1 MSQVDFQGR
10 HIAIVGAGVIGS
22 SCAAQLV
29 LQGAKVTLIDRA
41 MPGMA
46 GPSRGNA
53 AHIAAPEIIPM
64 ATPGIVISAIGMLL
78 DPKSPLKIPLSHWPL
93 LLPWIVRFTL
103 NSQQTIHAANIE
115 KLANIN
121 KTVFEDVESLYKNT
135 GIEHLLRRDGAL
147 YLYET
152 PKSLQNAA
160 AEFETR
166 RKFGF
171 ESESITTDQLYDLEP
186 QLARI
191 FSGGYRL
198 PQWMTVEDPKKVVTG
213 LVDFCCAKGAEFLC
227 EDVEEF
233 NPNQHSQS
241 RAGQKSIEV
250 KYRSGKS
257 QFFDQVVL
265 AAGVWSKPLL
275 KKMGTPKLVEAE
287 RGYNLTYTD
296 PGIDLQRAIMF
307 GDRGVVATP
316 IDHGIRVGG
325 WAEFAGTKRP
335 AKEAHFT
342 AIDNIAA
349 ELFPKLNRKENY
361 QWMGH
366 RPSTPDSLPIIE
378 RSGTNT
384 NIVYALGHG
393 HLGLTQGPTTAKI
406 VAELLN

>member
-22 SCAAQLV
+22 SCAAQLI

-64 ATPGIVISAIGMLL
+64 ATPGIVVSAIGMLL
-78 DPKSPLKIPLSHWPL
+78 DPKSPLKIPLTHWPL
-93 LLPWIVRFTL
+93 LLPWLVRFTL
-103 NSQQTIHAANIE
+103 NSQQTIHKANIE

-121 KTVFEDVESLYKNT
+121 KTVFEDVEALYQNT
-135 GIEHLLRRDGAL
+135 GLANLLRRDGAL
-147 YLYET
+147 YLYESQ
-152 PKSLQNAA
+152 KSLQKAA

-166 RKFGF
+166 AKFGF
-171 ESESITTDQLYDLEP
+171 DSESISTEQLYDLEP
-186 QLARI
+186 QLAKI
-191 FSGGYRL
+191 FSGGYLL
-198 PQWMTVEDPKKVVTG
+198 PQWMTVEDPRKVVTG

-227 EDVEEF
+227 EDVEQF
-233 NPNQHSQS
+233 NSSQQEGS
-241 RAGQKSIEV
+241 RAGQKSVEI
-250 KYRSGKS
+250 KYTNGKS
-257 QFFDQVVL
+257 QQFDQVVL
-265 AAGVWSKPLL
+265 AAGIWSKPLL

-296 PGIDLQRAIMF
+296 PGIELQRAIMF

-335 AKEAHFT
+335 AKEAHFN
-342 AIDNIAA
+342 AIDHIAA
-349 ELFPKLNRKENY
+349 ELFPKLNREENY

-378 RSGTNT
+378 RSGVNS

-393 HLGLTQGPTTAKI
+393 HLGLTQGPTTAKL
-406 VAELLN
+406 VADLLA

>member
-22 SCAAQLV
+22 SCAAQLM

-64 ATPGIVISAIGMLL
+64 ATPGIVTSALGMLL

-93 LLPWIVRFTL
+93 LLPWLVRFAL
-103 NSQQTIHAANIE
+103 NSQKSIHQANIE
-115 KLANIN
+115 KLADIN
-121 KTVFEDVESLYKNT
+121 KTVFEDVESLYLKT
-135 GIEHLLRRDGAL
+135 GLANLLRRDGAL
-147 YLYET
+147 YLYESE
-152 PKSLQNAA
+152 KSLQSAA
-160 AEFETR
+160 AQFETR
-166 RKFGF
+166 AKFGF
-171 ESESITTDQLYDLEP
+171 ESQSISTEQLYDLEP
-186 QLARI
+186 QLAKI
-191 FSGGYRL
+191 FSGGYIL

-227 EDVEEF
+227 EDVQQF
-233 NPNQHSQS
+233 NATQLEGKK
-241 RAGQKSIEV
+241 AGQKTVEIKFS
-250 KYRSGKS
+250 SGKR
-257 QFFDQVVL
+257 QQFDQVVL
-265 AAGVWSKPLL
+265 AAGIWSKPIL

-296 PGIDLQRAIMF
+296 PGIELQRAIMF

-325 WAEFAGTKRP
+325 WAEFGGTKRP
-335 AKEAHFT
+335 AKEEHFS
-342 AIDNIAA
+342 AINKIAA
-349 ELFPKLNRKENY
+349 ELFPDLKREENY

-378 RSGTNT
+378 RSGANS

-406 VAELLN
+406 VAGLLA